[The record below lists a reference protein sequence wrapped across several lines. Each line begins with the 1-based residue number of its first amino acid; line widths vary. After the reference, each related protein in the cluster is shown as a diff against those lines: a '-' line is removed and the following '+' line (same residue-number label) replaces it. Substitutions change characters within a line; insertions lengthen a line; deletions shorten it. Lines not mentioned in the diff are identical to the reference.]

1 MKKNLPQ
8 LVALRAFEA
17 AARHASFKRA
27 ADELCVTP
35 SSVSHQIKKLEDWL
49 GVPLFRRF
57 NRKVILTDAGRTYF
71 FTLSKAFD
79 EIAEVTALVSRHAA
93 KAPDRKEKLKIFANA
108 GFLECWLG
116 PRLDIVQSVM
126 PDVQLELVPGLD
138 IDDYLRGGAEIAIHY
153 GRGSWPEYDSIL
165 LHTAYEFPVCS
176 PRLPLSG
183 PPLKEPKDLAAFK
196 LLHEG
201 EVTPWRNWLAE
212 ANVTHPGLLDGP
224 IFHSTQTIFNKVM
237 SCEGVALGDDV
248 VAADFLHSGALIKPI
263 GKVRKST
270 HSLYF
275 LQLKQDGGSK
285 PAATFR
291 TWLVNALKAHE
302 RSNAILQRDEPYF
315 AHPVPAQ

>member
-1 MKKNLPQ
+1 MRKNLPQ

-35 SSVSHQIKKLEDWL
+35 SSVSHQVKKLEDWL

-57 NRKVILTDAGRTYF
+57 NRKVVLTDAGRTYF
-71 FTLSKAFD
+71 FTLSKTFD
-79 EIAEVTALVSRHAA
+79 EIAEVTALVSRQAV

-116 PRLDIVQSVM
+116 PRLDRVQSVM

-138 IDDYLRGGAEIAIHY
+138 IDDYLRGDAEIAIHY
-153 GRGSWPEYDSIL
+153 GLGSWPEYESVL

-176 PRLPLSG
+176 PRLSQRG
-183 PPLKEPKDLAAFK
+183 RPLKEPRDLAAFR

-201 EVTPWRNWLAE
+201 HVTPWRDWLAE
-212 ANVTHPGLLDGP
+212 AGTTHPGLMDGP
-224 IFHSTQTIFNKVM
+224 IFHSTQTIFNQVM
-237 SCEGVALGDDV
+237 ACEGVALGDDL
-248 VAADFLHSGALIKPI
+248 VAADLLHSGALIKPI

-270 HSLYF
+270 HSLYV
-275 LQLKQDGGSK
+275 LQLKPDRPSQSAK
-285 PAATFR
+285 TFR
-291 TWLVNALKAHE
+291 TWLVSALKEHG
-302 RSNAILQRDEPYF
+302 RNNAILQRDEPYS
-315 AHPVPAQ
+315 AQPVPAQ